1 MMIPDSRLPHPG
13 RTWRLRHGVLTVAAA
28 AGGSLLLL
36 FLAAPVAELIVT
48 GGAGGLVRLGRDA
61 ELRGSLALTAM
72 TATAATIVGV
82 ACGTPIAYLL
92 SRSGFRGRAVLSA
105 LLDLFLLQKTLYEIS
120 YEAANRPSWL
130 SVPVRGMLD
139 LLGRAETRA

>member
-1 MMIPDSRLPHPG
+1 MGARRIARERALQALFVLDGEPSSAASAALDRFAT
-13 RTWRLRHGVLTVAAA
+13 RARGVPERVVA
-28 AGGSLLLL
+28 
-36 FLAAPVAELIVT
+36 
-48 GGAGGLVRLGRDA
+48 
-61 ELRGSLALTAM
+61 
-72 TATAATIVGV
+72 ATAAWRQRAGRDFIENYVET
-82 ACGTPIAYLL
+82 A
-92 SRSGFRGRAVLSA
+92 RGMASFPQHRGDAAA